1 MLTCTLR
8 SRIVTCNV
16 VENELWRV
24 AIGRVKGKSLKVS
37 NRKELNIAHVTMRCL
52 CAVLHSPCSLHSDHA
67 VSGSDPL
74 RMIVGLK
81 GFLPQRPAIYICF
94 RVPCRHPP
102 PWYGPPGGIS
112 TCLRDTTSVAQDCR
126 VSLGKAKQHRQ
137 PLLANI
143 HVQQFMLMAK
153 RARDG
158 KIRPHS
164 TYKSYS
170 FIPRGELGGRS
181 HTGSFVA
188 S

>member
-81 GFLPQRPAIYICF
+81 GFLPQRPAIYIYAF
-94 RVPCRHPP
+94 
-102 PWYGPPGGIS
+102 
-112 TCLRDTTSVAQDCR
+112 
-126 VSLGKAKQHRQ
+126 VSLVDTPRHGMVPLVASAPVSGT
-137 PLLANI
+137 PLL
-143 HVQQFMLMAK
+143 
-153 RARDG
+153 
-158 KIRPHS
+158 
-164 TYKSYS
+164 
-170 FIPRGELGGRS
+170 
-181 HTGSFVA
+181 
-188 S
+188 